1 MVLAAFVGMID
12 SAYVG
17 FHSQGDTLIPCGPAG
32 GCDEVLNS
40 RYSRW
45 AGISIAWFGFAF
57 YLSVSAGGI
66 FGLSG
71 FQWVFRFT
79 LIASLAAFL
88 VTLYLLYVQA
98 FVLQAFCDYCL
109 LSAFLVFAIFGLHL
123 ALRPWKTA
131 GSPQ

>member
-1 MVLAAFVGMID
+1 MVLAAFVGMMD

-17 FHSQGDTLIPCGPAG
+17 LNSLSDTLIPCGPAG

-40 RYSRW
+40 PYSHW
-45 AGISIAWFGFAF
+45 GGISIAWFGFLF
-57 YLSVSAGGI
+57 YLAVSGGGV

-71 FQWVFRFT
+71 FQRVFRFT
-79 LIASLAAFL
+79 LVASSAAFL

-109 LSAFLVFAIFGLHL
+109 LSAFLVFVILGLHL
-123 ALRPWKTA
+123 ALRPWET
-131 GSPQ
+131 P